1 MFNLKI
7 VASAAIAIFFLAI
20 PTEAAT
26 LKNRTHYTCS
36 NLECYFKQKSAHKT
50 TKHTTHTTKKKKTY
64 VKKKTYYAKK
74 KVPVVQQRQVSN
86 IRKTGVYSQA
96 AHFVGLSERGNTRTL
111 QKLTGVN
118 PRKTPWCAA
127 FINGILKHSGHKTT
141 GSNLASSF
149 RTYGKSV
156 RRPSQ
161 GDIVVMRR
169 HVGIF
174 VGYVNRNGRRY
185 VAVLGGNQSNRV
197 QVSYYPASRVV
208 AYRRPV

>member
-7 VASAAIAIFFLAI
+7 VALAAIATLFLAI
-20 PTEAAT
+20 PSEAAT
-26 LKNRTHYTCS
+26 TKTRTHTC
-36 NLECYFKQKSAHKT
+36 NNIICLFKQKISPK
-50 TKHTTHTTKKKKTY
+50 TTKKKTHTVK
-64 VKKKTYYAKK
+64 KKKTYYAKK
-74 KVPVVQQRQVSN
+74 KAPQVQTQK
-86 IRKTGVYSQA
+86 RKVTSIKKSSVYSHA
-96 AHFVGLSERGNTRTL
+96 ANFVGLSEKRNTSTL

-127 FINGILKHSGHKTT
+127 FINSILKNSGHKTS

-149 RTYGKSV
+149 KNYGVPV
-156 RRPSQ
+156 RNPSQ
-161 GDIVVMRR
+161 GDIVVLRR

-197 QVSYYPASRVV
+197 QVSYYPASKVV
-208 AYRRPV
+208 AYRRPS

>member
-7 VASAAIAIFFLAI
+7 VALAAIATLFLAI
-20 PTEAAT
+20 PGEAAT
-26 LKNRTHYTCS
+26 TKTRTHSTACS
-36 NLECYFKQKSAHKT
+36 NLVCYFKQKKNYRKPT
-50 TKHTTHTTKKKKTY
+50 TTHTHNTKKKVTH
-64 VKKKTYYAKK
+64 KKTYYAKK
-74 KVPVVQQRQVSN
+74 KAPVVQKRQVSN
-86 IRKTGVYSQA
+86 LKKSSVYSRA
-96 AHFVGLSERGNTRTL
+96 ANFVGLSERGNTRTL

-118 PRKTPWCAA
+118 PRQTPWCAA
-127 FINGILKHSGHKTT
+127 FINGILKNSGHKTT

-149 RTYGKSV
+149 RTYGMAV
-156 RRPSQ
+156 RKPSQ

-197 QVSYYPASRVV
+197 QISYYPATRVV
-208 AYRRPV
+208 AYRRPA